1 LGGAAV
7 WCSRDA
13 FQIADR
19 PPRTAK
25 TARGWR
31 RRDTVAV
38 TAATGARPLAAK
50 GSLNREETLWAYVFL
65 APWIIGL
72 VFFIIGPMLFSLV
85 LSFFNYTL
93 GGQYSFAGLDNWIR
107 AFTKDE
113 FFWPSIGRT
122 AMYVVGVV
130 PLSVFGALGTAML
143 LNQGL
148 RFTTF
153 YRTVFFMPHLV
164 PIVAQIYIWLWLL
177 NGQFGIFNEIL
188 FQAGYYLTGKG
199 WIGPNYFGDT
209 FWALPSLM
217 AIALWSSIGG
227 NMMLIFLAGLQGI
240 PQELYEAANIDGA
253 GSWNRFWHV
262 TLPMVSPTM
271 FFNSVLACVA
281 AIQTFEAAFI
291 GTGGGPAY
299 STWLYGL
306 HIYRTTFDYQEMGYG
321 STLAWILF
329 IVLSIF
335 TYVQFRAS
343 RSWVFYAG
351 EGRDG

>member
-1 LGGAAV
+1 VAA
-7 WCSRDA
+7 
-13 FQIADR
+13 
-19 PPRTAK
+19 T
-25 TARGWR
+25 
-31 RRDTVAV
+31 AV
-38 TAATGARPLAAK
+38 TSARRLTAK
-50 GSLNREETLWAYVFL
+50 GSLRRDETLWAYVFL
-65 APWIIGL
+65 APWIVGL
-72 VFFIIGPMLFSLV
+72 VVFIFGPMLFSLV

-93 GGQYSFAGLDNWIR
+93 GGDYTFAGLDNWIR

-122 AMYVVGVV
+122 IIYVIGVV

-148 RFTTF
+148 RMTNT
-153 YRTVFFMPHLV
+153 YRTLFFMPHLV
-164 PIVAQIYIWLWLL
+164 PTVAAIYVWLWLM
-177 NGQFGIFNEIL
+177 NGQFGLFNELL
-188 FQAGYYLTGKG
+188 FQASYYLTGKG
-199 WIGPNYFGDT
+199 IVGPNYFGDT
-209 FWALPSLM
+209 FWALPGLM
-217 AIALWSSIGG
+217 LIALWGAVGG

-240 PQELYEAANIDGA
+240 PQELYEAASIDGA
-253 GSWNRFWHV
+253 GAWKRFWHV
-262 TLPMVSPTM
+262 TLPLISPTM
-271 FFNSVLACVA
+271 FFNSVLACIA

-329 IVLSIF
+329 IALSVF